1 MKTLIVYY
9 SFTGSS
15 AYIAETLKSLLD
27 ADIERLIPDSEPPKS
42 GPMKFMI
49 GGKSAL
55 ARDSVGLAPLSHDVA
70 DYEQIILAMPI
81 WAGTFPPAIWEFLR
95 RHNLSG
101 KKVSAVISSAG
112 GKTEKAFR
120 HLAENMA
127 GVELVETLSLTSPL
141 KDTTKTKNELEK
153 FAEKVK

>member
-81 WAGTFPPAIWEFLR
+81 WAGTFPPAIGEFLR
-95 RHNLSG
+95 RYNLSG
-101 KKVSAVISSAG
+101 KKVSAIISSAG

-127 GVELVETLSLTSPL
+127 GVELAETLSLTSPL

>member
-9 SFTGSS
+9 SLTGSS
-15 AYIAETLKSLLD
+15 AYAAETLRSLLD
-27 ADIERLIPDSEPPKS
+27 ADIERLIPDKEPPKS
-42 GPMKFMI
+42 GPMMFLV

-55 ARDSVGLAPLSHDVA
+55 SRENVGLAPLSHDVA
-70 DYEQIILAMPI
+70 EYEQVILIMPL
-81 WAGTFPPAIWEFLR
+81 WAGTYPPAIGEFLR
-95 RHNLSG
+95 RYNLSG

-112 GKTEKAFR
+112 GKVEKAFR

-127 GVELVETLSLTSPL
+127 GVELAETLSLTSPL

>member
-81 WAGTFPPAIWEFLR
+81 WAGTFPPAIGEFLR

-127 GVELVETLSLTSPL
+127 GVELAETLSLRSPL

>member
-55 ARDSVGLAPLSHDVA
+55 ARLLI
-70 DYEQIILAMPI
+70 E
-81 WAGTFPPAIWEFLR
+81 
-95 RHNLSG
+95 
-101 KKVSAVISSAG
+101 
-112 GKTEKAFR
+112 
-120 HLAENMA
+120 
-127 GVELVETLSLTSPL
+127 
-141 KDTTKTKNELEK
+141 
-153 FAEKVK
+153 